1 MVPKKNSEIL
11 TDLLL
16 KFTNMK
22 FTEYLTEAVK
32 EGKNV
37 HLEHIEDEA
46 LNRGVP
52 GARDAINFLRSLRDM
67 LAGHSDS
74 KVNVTTKWDG
84 APAIFA
90 GVNPENGKFFVGTK
104 GVFNKNPKLNYTDE
118 DIDNNHPSEGLNAKL
133 KVALRYLPKLGI
145 KGVLQGD
152 MMFTKGDIDKQVIDG
167 VPYITFQ
174 PNTIVYAVP
183 SGSKLARAMLDA
195 QLGVVFHTS
204 YTGKTLEDMKASFN
218 IDIKNL
224 QTTKDVWFRDA
235 YFVDASG
242 TATFT
247 EEETK
252 HITEVLSRAGKLF
265 QTINPMTMNRI
276 AASDAIL
283 TMIKTFNNTKVRSG
297 ERIKDTR
304 LHTMEL
310 ISWVEN
316 KLNKE
321 ILAVKME
328 KTKQKKQQEKNEV
341 MRFFRGNAGELKK
354 IFDLQN
360 DLVESKNMIIAKL
373 QQLRQVTGTF
383 LKTEDGFKVT
393 NPEGF
398 VAVDKLKGNAVK
410 LVDRL
415 EFAHANFNAAKAW
428 SS

>member
-1 MVPKKNSEIL
+1 
-11 TDLLL
+11 
-16 KFTNMK
+16 MK
-22 FTEYLTEAVK
+22 FTEFLTEAK
-32 EGKNV
+32 ENKNV
-37 HLEHIEDEA
+37 HLEHIEDEV
-46 LNRGVP
+46 LNGGVN
-52 GARDAINFLRSLRDM
+52 GARSAINFLQALRNM
-67 LAGHSDS
+67 LAGHSDT

-90 GVNPENGKFFVGTK
+90 GINPENGKFFVGTK
-104 GVFNKNPKLNYTDE
+104 GVFNANPKLNYTEE
-118 DIDNNHPSEGLNAKL
+118 DIDNNHPNPGLNEKL

-167 VPYITFQ
+167 TSYITFQ

-183 SGSKLARAMLDA
+183 SSSKLARAMLDA

-204 YTGKTLEDMKASFN
+204 YTGKTMADMKASFN
-218 IDIKNL
+218 IDINHL
-224 QTTKDVWFRDA
+224 TNTKDVWFRDA

-252 HITEVLSRAGKLF
+252 EITGILSDAGRLF
-265 QTINPMTMNRI
+265 QTINPMTLNRI
-276 AASDAIL
+276 AASDVIL
-283 TMIKTFNNTKVRSG
+283 TYIKTFNNTKVRAG
-297 ERIKDTR
+297 EHIKDTKE
-304 LHTMEL
+304 HTVQL
-310 ISWVEN
+310 IKWIED

-321 ILAVKME
+321 ILAAKKAETKAKRE
-328 KTKQKKQQEKNEV
+328 KEKNEV
-341 MRFFRGNAGELKK
+341 MRFFRSNAVELKK

-360 DLVESKNMIIAKL
+360 DIVESKNMIIKKL
-373 QQLRQVTGTF
+373 QQIQQVTGSF
-383 LKTEDGFKVT
+383 LRTDDGYKVT

-415 EFAHANFNAAKAW
+415 EFSQANFNATKNW
-428 SS
+428 SN